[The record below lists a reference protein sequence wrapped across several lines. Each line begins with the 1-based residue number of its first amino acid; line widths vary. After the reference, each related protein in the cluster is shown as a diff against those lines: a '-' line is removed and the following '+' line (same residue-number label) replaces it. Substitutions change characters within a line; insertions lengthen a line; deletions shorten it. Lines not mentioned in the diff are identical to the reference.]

1 MIQETTPRPH
11 QAMERP
17 PSRVLLALLCLLFT
31 GLFSLPGCTRREVF
45 ETENAAKAALV
56 GKTSRDVISR
66 LGAPNSVAT
75 VGSAED
81 RARRFTET
89 WKYLR
94 LIRDPKSRELKTLN
108 VYFFRNRVA
117 AVEIEK

>member
-1 MIQETTPRPH
+1 MTCETTILSNR
-11 QAMERP
+11 AD
-17 PSRVLLALLCLLFT
+17 SRARSRLLLVLLCWFFT

-75 VGSAED
+75 VGGAED
-81 RARRFTET
+81 RTRRFTET

-94 LIRDPKSRELKTLN
+94 LIRDPKTRELKTLN